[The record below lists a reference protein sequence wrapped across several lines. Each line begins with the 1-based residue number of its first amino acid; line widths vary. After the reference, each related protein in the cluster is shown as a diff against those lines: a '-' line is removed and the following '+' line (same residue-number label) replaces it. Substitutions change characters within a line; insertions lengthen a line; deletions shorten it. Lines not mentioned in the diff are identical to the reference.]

1 MRQRERV
8 AQRPG
13 IVHQHIR
20 MHAEHTA
27 RERAGLL
34 AVVLIHVDPA
44 FGERAVQQLLVFLA
58 QRQRRLLDQL
68 LRVFKRDGI
77 VDVLY
82 DGDIQIKHVDFV
94 ELERAAAQ
102 LQIFAHGGQAL
113 VHGLDQAVIDGHG
126 HIAAVQR
133 RLARGGVA
141 ALIGEI
147 GVEFD
152 GAAIERGN
160 GVAELPV
167 GAEHGTE
174 RTLAHGAVAA
184 LAEDRERTG
193 GKAYLLARLI
203 FDHRQLQ
210 VNVGQHLKRGLRRA
224 CRVAQQ
230 RQHLLPRSVERMRA
244 HTDDIVYRVPVGR
257 QRLVLHPLV
266 QLFCRDRK
274 NFGVQERRCGAELDE
289 QAFAAGGHFLILR
302 NRAVLCLLQKRI
314 GIRQLNF
321 EHRGVDGVKP
331 LLERFLGRAECAGN
345 CGQRCKR
352 GLSLLHC
359 GFPRR
364 SVRVDLRQVPLEPD
378 ILLASFHSVSSFID
392 TSIIM
397 TKIFPVNVRCGWEG
411 SCFFVIFRVK

>member
-1 MRQRERV
+1 M
-8 AQRPG
+8 
-13 IVHQHIR
+13 
-20 MHAEHTA
+20 
-27 RERAGLL
+27 
-34 AVVLIHVDPA
+34 
-44 FGERAVQQLLVFLA
+44 
-58 QRQRRLLDQL
+58 
-68 LRVFKRDGI
+68 
-77 VDVLY
+77 
-82 DGDIQIKHVDFV
+82 
-94 ELERAAAQ
+94 
-102 LQIFAHGGQAL
+102 
-113 VHGLDQAVIDGHG
+113 HGLDQAVIDGHG
-126 HIAAVQR
+126 NVAAVQR

-167 GAEHGTE
+167 GAEHGAE

-193 GKAYLLARLI
+193 GEAYLLARLV

-210 VNVGQHLKRGLRRA
+210 INVGQHLKRGLRRA

-266 QLFCRDRK
+266 QLFCRDGK
-274 NFGVQERRCGAELDE
+274 NLGTQECYCGVELDD
-289 QAFAAGGHFLILR
+289 QALAAGGHFLIFR

-331 LLERFLGRAECAGN
+331 LLERFLGRAKRSWN
-345 CGQRCKR
+345 CGQRRKR

-364 SVRVDLRQVPLEPD
+364 GVRVDLRQVPLEPD
-378 ILLASFHSVSSFID
+378 ILFASFHSVSSFID
-392 TSIIM
+392 ISIII
-397 TKIFPVNVRCGWEG
+397 TEIFPVNVRCGWAN
-411 SCFFVIFRVK
+411 SCFFITFRIK

>member
-1 MRQRERV
+1 
-8 AQRPG
+8 
-13 IVHQHIR
+13 
-20 MHAEHTA
+20 MH
-27 RERAGLL
+27 G
-34 AVVLIHVDPA
+34 
-44 FGERAVQQLLVFLA
+44 F
-58 QRQRRLLDQL
+58 DQT
-68 LRVFKRDGI
+68 VIDRDG
-77 VDVLY
+77 
-82 DGDIQIKHVDFV
+82 HV
-94 ELERAAAQ
+94 
-102 LQIFAHGGQAL
+102 
-113 VHGLDQAVIDGHG
+113 
-126 HIAAVQR
+126 AAVQCS
-133 RLARGGVA
+133 LARGGVA

-152 GAAIERGN
+152 GAAIKRGD
-160 GVAELPV
+160 GIAELPV
-167 GAEHGTE
+167 GAEHGAE

-193 GKAYLLARLI
+193 GEAYLLARLI

-224 CRVAQQ
+224 CCVAQQ

-266 QLFCRDRK
+266 QLFCRDGK
-274 NFGVQERRCGAELDE
+274 NLGTQECYCGVELDD
-289 QAFAAGGHFLILR
+289 QALAAGGHFLIFR

-331 LLERFLGRAECAGN
+331 LLERFLGRAERAGN
-345 CGQRCKR
+345 CGQRRKR

-359 GFPRR
+359 GFPGRG
-364 SVRVDLRQVPLEPD
+364 VRVDLRQVPLEPD
-378 ILLASFHSVSSFID
+378 ILFASFHSVSSFID

-397 TKIFPVNVRCGWEG
+397 TKIFPVNVRCGWAN
-411 SCFFVIFRVK
+411 SCFFITFRIK